1 MNWEPAEAYVA
12 IPAAS
17 FPALAATT
25 PGPRIARNRKIR
37 LLRTRVSRTPPIRIR
52 VRVVR
57 PAQDRADPEPAARDS
72 AACRSRATR
81 TAAALLSCTTAF
93 RSAATVAS
101 AASGADLLP
110 ALSG

>member
-25 PGPRIARNRKIR
+25 PGPRSARNRKIR

-57 PAQDRADPEPAARDS
+57 PAQDRGDPEPAARDS
-72 AACRSRATR
+72 ASWRARAAR
-81 TAAALLSCTTAF
+81 TAAVLLSRTTAF
-93 RSAATVAS
+93 RSAAAGAS
-101 AASGADLLP
+101 AASGSALLP
-110 ALSG
+110 A